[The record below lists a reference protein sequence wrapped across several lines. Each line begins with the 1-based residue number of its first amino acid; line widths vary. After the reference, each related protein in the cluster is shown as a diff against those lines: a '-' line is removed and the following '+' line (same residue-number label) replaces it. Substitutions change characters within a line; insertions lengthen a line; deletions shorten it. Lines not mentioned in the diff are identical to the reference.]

1 MAGHSKWANIKHR
14 KGRQDARK
22 GKIFTRIANEIT
34 IASRDNGPDPD
45 ANPRL
50 RLALKMARLNSLPKD
65 NITRAIKK
73 GTGENGAAAFE
84 EITFEGYA
92 PNGIA
97 IIIETF
103 SDNRRRTVPNIRAT
117 FSKYGGNL
125 GENGSVMWNF
135 TRKGVITIANDNKSE
150 EELLELVIKCGGED
164 LNYNEESS
172 NIICEMTAFG
182 EVTKYLDD
190 NNITIEESQLEYV
203 ANELLTINTVSEAKV
218 IMKFIDKMEELD
230 DVQNVF
236 SNFEIDDAIASE
248 LEE

>member
-14 KGRQDARK
+14 KGRQDAKRA
-22 GKIFTRIANEIT
+22 KIFTRIGNEIT
-34 IASRDNGPDPD
+34 IAARDNGSDPD
-45 ANPRL
+45 SNPRL
-50 RLALKMARLNSLPKD
+50 RLALKVARLNSMPGD
-65 NITRAIKK
+65 NISRAIKK
-73 GTGENGAAAFE
+73 GTGENGGTAFE

-97 IIIETF
+97 IIVETL
-103 SDNRRRTVPNIRAT
+103 SDNRRRTVPNIRST

-150 EELLELVIKCGGED
+150 EQLLELVIECGGED
-164 LNYNEESS
+164 LNYNDESS
-172 NIICEMTAFG
+172 KIICEMTAFG
-182 EVTKYLDD
+182 DVTKYLDD

-203 ANELLTINTVSEAKV
+203 ANELLIINNVSEAKV

-236 SNFEIDDAIASE
+236 SNFEIDDSIVSE
-248 LEE
+248 LE

>member
-14 KGRQDARK
+14 KGRQDAKRA
-22 GKIFTRIANEIT
+22 KIFTRIGNEIT
-34 IASRDNGPDPD
+34 IAARDNGPDPD
-45 ANPRL
+45 SNPRL
-50 RLALKMARLNSLPKD
+50 RLALKVARLNSMPGD
-65 NITRAIKK
+65 NISRAIKK
-73 GTGENGAAAFE
+73 GTGENGGTAFE

-97 IIIETF
+97 IIVETLT
-103 SDNRRRTVPNIRAT
+103 DNRRRTVPNIRST

-150 EELLELVIKCGGED
+150 EELLELVIECGGED
-164 LNYNEESS
+164 LNYNDESS
-172 NIICEMTAFG
+172 KIICEMTAFG
-182 EVTKYLDD
+182 DVTKYLDD

-203 ANELLTINTVSEAKV
+203 ANELLIINNVSEAKV

-236 SNFEIDDAIASE
+236 SNFEIDDSIVSE
-248 LEE
+248 LE